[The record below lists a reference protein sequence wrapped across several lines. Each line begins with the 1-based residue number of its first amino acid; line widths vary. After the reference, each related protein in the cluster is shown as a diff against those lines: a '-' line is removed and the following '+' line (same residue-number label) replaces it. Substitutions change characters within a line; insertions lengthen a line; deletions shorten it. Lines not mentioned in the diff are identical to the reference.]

1 MISNFILAP
10 IFAHMFTAVV
20 LLIFWKNVK
29 IQKIISIVGN
39 SIAFLLCWNLFTATW
54 EYGAITLQLGNWK
67 APFGITFVADTLSAV
82 MVLLTATVALAV
94 GIYSTSAINI
104 SRIKYGYFIIFHF
117 LIMGL
122 LGAFLTGDIF
132 NLYVWFE
139 VVIISS
145 FVLLTLGGKKRQ
157 MESAVKYVTMNMLA
171 STIFL
176 TAIGILYGITGS
188 LNIADLAH
196 QVAIVENRGLVTVT
210 ALLFFVGFGIKSAVF
225 PMYFWLPSS
234 YHTPPS
240 AIGAI
245 FGGLLT
251 KMGVYSMFRVFTIV
265 FQPDDFVLGVFVVIA
280 ILTMI
285 SGALGAINKRN
296 IRRIL
301 SYFIVCHIGYLIAGF
316 GLYTELAFVGVIF
329 YLIHDVIVKSNLF
342 MMSGLIQKIRETQD
356 INRLGGLYKDYPK
369 LSILFAVILFSLVG
383 IPPLS
388 GFWPK
393 IMLFQEAFRLEQ
405 YALLGTLIFASFITL
420 FIVARIWSEVFW
432 KDLPKPNS
440 EEIDHFAPFVSSGK
454 VALILPVAALAAVS
468 LFIGF
473 NAPLIFE
480 VSERVAHEMMNP
492 SIYIESVLQGIK

>member
-10 IFAHMFTAVV
+10 ILVHMLTAVV
-20 LLIFWKNVK
+20 LLLFWKKVQA
-29 IQKIISIVGN
+29 QKVISIIGN
-39 SIAFLLCWNLFTATW
+39 SIAFIMCLKLFSATW
-54 EYGAITLQLGNWK
+54 EHGNLILQLGNWA
-67 APFGITFVADTLSAV
+67 APFGITFVSDTLSAV
-82 MVLLTATVALAV
+82 MVLLTAIVSLTV

-104 SRIKYGYFIIFHF
+104 SRIKYGYFCIYHF

-157 MESAVKYVTMNMLA
+157 MEGALKYVAMNMLA
-171 STIFL
+171 SAVFL

-188 LNIADLAH
+188 LNIADLAE
-196 QVAIVENRGLVTVT
+196 QVAIIENRGLVTVT
-210 ALLFFVGFGIKSAVF
+210 ALLFFIGFGIKSAVF
-225 PMYFWLPSS
+225 PLYFWLPSS

-251 KMGVYSMFRVFTIV
+251 KMGVYSLFRVFTVIFV
-265 FQPDDFVLGVFVVIA
+265 PDDFMLQVFIVIA
-280 ILTMI
+280 LLTMV
-285 SGALGAINKRN
+285 SGALGVVNKRN
-296 IRRIL
+296 IRKIL
-301 SYFIVCHIGYLIAGF
+301 SYFIVCHIGYLIAGV
-316 GLYTELAFVGVIF
+316 GLYTELAFVGVVF

-356 INRLGGLYKDYPK
+356 ISRLGGLYKDYPK
-369 LSILFAVILFSLVG
+369 LSVVCAIILFSLAG

-393 IMLFQEAFRLEQ
+393 IMLFQEAFRQQE
-405 YALLGTLIFASFITL
+405 YILLGSLIFASFITL
-420 FIVARIWSEVFW
+420 FVVARIWAEVFW

-440 EEIDHFAPFVSSGK
+440 EEIDHFAPFSTSGK
-454 VALILPVAALAAVS
+454 FALIMPVTVLAGVS
-468 LFIGF
+468 LFIGL
-473 NAPLIFE
+473 NASFVFE
-480 VSERVAHEMMNP
+480 IAQKVAYEMKNP
-492 SIYIESVLQGIK
+492 YIYIEAVMGSN

>member
-1 MISNFILAP
+1 MMSNFILAP
-10 IFAHMFTAVV
+10 VLVHMITAVI
-20 LLIFWKNVK
+20 LLICWKKVQL
-29 IQKIISIVGN
+29 QKIISLIGN
-39 SIAFLLCWNLFTATW
+39 SVAFILCIRLFIATW
-54 EYGAITLQLGNWK
+54 NYGSVTLQLGSWK
-67 APFGITFVADTLSAV
+67 APFGITFISDTLSAV
-82 MVLLTATVALAV
+82 MVVLTAIVSLAV

-157 MESAVKYVTMNMLA
+157 MESAIKYVTMNMLA
-171 STIFL
+171 SSIFL

-251 KMGVYSMFRVFTIV
+251 KLGVYSLFRVFTVV
-265 FQPDDFVLGVFVVIA
+265 FQPDDFVKQVFIVIA

-301 SYFIVCHIGYLIAGF
+301 SYFIVCHIGYLIAGI
-316 GLYTELAFVGVIF
+316 GLYTELAFVGVVF
-329 YLIHDVIVKSNLF
+329 YLIHDVVVKSNIF

-369 LSILFAVILFSLVG
+369 LSIVFAVILFSLVG

-393 IMLFQEAFRLEQ
+393 ILLFQEAFALKE
-405 YALLGTLIFASFITL
+405 YFLLGTLIFASFVTL
-420 FIVARIWSEVFW
+420 LIVARIWSEVFW

-440 EEIDHFAPFVSSGK
+440 EEIDHLAPFSKSGK
-454 VALILPVAALAAVS
+454 VALVLPVVALAMVS
-468 LFIGF
+468 LLIGF
-473 NAPLIFE
+473 NAKWIFE
-480 VSERVAHEMMNP
+480 VSERVAYEMMHPN
-492 SIYIESVLQGIK
+492 IYIDAVFQTLK

>member
-10 IFAHMFTAVV
+10 ILVHMLTAVV
-20 LLIFWKNVK
+20 LLVFWKKVQL
-29 IQKIISIVGN
+29 QKTISLIGN
-39 SIAFLLCWNLFTATW
+39 SIAFLLCIRLFNATW
-54 EYGAITLQLGNWK
+54 QHGSVTLQLGNWQ
-67 APFGITFVADTLSAV
+67 APFGITFVSDTLSAV
-82 MVLLTATVALAV
+82 MVVLTAIVSLTV
-94 GIYSTSAINI
+94 GIYSTAAINE

-157 MESAVKYVTMNMLA
+157 MESAIKYVTMNMLA

-210 ALLFFVGFGIKSAVF
+210 ALLFFVGFGIKSAIF
-225 PMYFWLPSS
+225 PLYFWLPSS

-251 KMGVYSMFRVFTIV
+251 KLGVYSLFRIFTIV
-265 FQPDDFVLGVFVVIA
+265 FQPDDFLKQVFIVIA

-285 SGALGAINKRN
+285 SGALGVVNKRN

-301 SYFIVCHIGYLIAGF
+301 SYLIVCHIGYLIAGI
-316 GLYTELAFVGVIF
+316 GLYTELAFVGVVF

-356 INRLGGLYKDYPK
+356 ITRLGGLYKDYPK
-369 LSILFAVILFSLVG
+369 LSIVFAVILFSLVG

-393 IMLFQEAFRLEQ
+393 ILLFQEAFEKGEFF
-405 YALLGTLIFASFITL
+405 LLGTLIFASFITL
-420 FIVARIWSEVFW
+420 LIVAKIWAEVFW
-432 KDLPKPNS
+432 KDLPKPNV
-440 EEIDHFAPFVSSGK
+440 EKIDHFAPFHKSGK
-454 VALILPVAALAAVS
+454 VALVLPVVALAGVS
-468 LFIGF
+468 LMIGF
-473 NAPLIFE
+473 NARWIFE
-480 VSERVAHEMMNP
+480 VSERVAFEMAHP
-492 SIYIESVLQGIK
+492 SVYINAVLQNIK